1 MTGDYK
7 GDYQELVDEISEL
20 LGVPATLENR
30 DFELIAFGVYDSE
43 GDLDPSAL
51 DPVRTRSILTRRS
64 TAAVRT
70 WFEGFGI
77 TRASAPVRIPPT
89 PEAGVYRGRIC
100 LPVRHRGV
108 VLGYV
113 WLLDSDPGPTDPQL
127 DAAMRVTARI
137 GALLADEAQH
147 GADLSRELRA
157 VLTAERGWQA
167 DMAVAALRTALGPRG
182 DGPYAVVCVA
192 PWPSADPD
200 DAPSARTVP
209 HATALCT
216 VPWGPSAQSLAAL
229 VRLRATDT
237 LTPASSAAGRL
248 LERARDVEGGGG
260 AYGGGA
266 YGGGAYGG
274 GAYGGTGSGGE
285 TSTGG
290 PGSGS
295 GPSAGGPGSGGGPG
309 TGRSGGPSTGG
320 SGASRSGAS
329 RSGGSGSGTGGSG
342 TGGSGADGQGTG
354 RPGTG
359 GSGTGRSGTGGSGA
373 DGQGTGGSDSGRTDT
388 GSSGTGG
395 PGTGGSGVDGQGTGG
410 SGTVRSDTGGSGTGR
425 SDTGRPGTDGSG
437 ADGQGAGG
445 SGAGRSGTGRP
456 GAPGSGT
463 GRPGSGDGGRSTSA
477 EKEGGGPGDT
487 RSRGNRSGGDLPVHG
502 TPGRPA
508 KDPAAAPPTV
518 AAGIAVP
525 RLSLAELAPAWQEA
539 SDAARAALAEPGF
552 GPVAEWSRIGPYRL
566 LTALPPE
573 TAHDP
578 VVRPLLAPAH
588 RELARTAEVY
598 LDCAG
603 QAGRTAAELGIHRQ
617 TLYYRLSRV
626 EQLTGLDLDDGE
638 DRLLLHMALK
648 AARL

>member
-1 MTGDYK
+1 MTTDSR

-30 DFELIAFGVYDSE
+30 DFELIAFGAYDSE
-43 GDLDPSAL
+43 GELDPSAL

-77 TRASAPVRIPPT
+77 TRATAPVRIPPT

-100 LPVRHRGV
+100 LPVRHRGI

-113 WLLDSDPGPTDPQL
+113 WLLDSEPGAPGPTDPQL
-127 DAAMRVTARI
+127 DAAMRVAARI

-216 VPWGPSAQSLAAL
+216 VPWGPTAQWLAAL
-229 VRLRATDT
+229 IRLRATDT
-237 LTPASSAAGRL
+237 LTPATSAATRL
-248 LERARDVEGGGG
+248 LERARGVEGGG
-260 AYGGGA
+260 A
-266 YGGGAYGG
+266 
-274 GAYGGTGSGGE
+274 
-285 TSTGG
+285 G
-290 PGSGS
+290 P
-295 GPSAGGPGSGGGPG
+295 
-309 TGRSGGPSTGG
+309 
-320 SGASRSGAS
+320 
-329 RSGGSGSGTGGSG
+329 
-342 TGGSGADGQGTG
+342 
-354 RPGTG
+354 
-359 GSGTGRSGTGGSGA
+359 
-373 DGQGTGGSDSGRTDT
+373 DT
-388 GSSGTGG
+388 GTHGT
-395 PGTGGSGVDGQGTGG
+395 PAT
-410 SGTVRSDTGGSGTGR
+410 
-425 SDTGRPGTDGSG
+425 
-437 ADGQGAGG
+437 
-445 SGAGRSGTGRP
+445 
-456 GAPGSGT
+456 
-463 GRPGSGDGGRSTSA
+463 
-477 EKEGGGPGDT
+477 
-487 RSRGNRSGGDLPVHG
+487 HG
-502 TPGRPA
+502 TPGT
-508 KDPAAAPPTV
+508 AAAPLTV
-518 AAGIAVP
+518 AAGIASP
-525 RLSLAELAPAWQEA
+525 RVALAELAAAWQEA
-539 SDAARAALAEPGF
+539 SAAARAALAEPGF

-566 LTALPPE
+566 LTSLPPE
-573 TAHDP
+573 TAQDP
-578 VVRPLLAPAH
+578 AVRPLLSPAH
-588 RELARTAEVY
+588 RELARTTEIY

-603 QAGRTAAELGIHRQ
+603 QAARTAAELGIHRQ

-638 DRLLLHMALK
+638 HRLLLHMALK

>member
-1 MTGDYK
+1 MAGDYK

-20 LGVPATLENR
+20 LGAPATLENR
-30 DFELIAFGVYDSE
+30 DFELIAFGAYDSE

-113 WLLDSDPGPTDPQL
+113 WLLDSDPGPTDRQL
-127 DAAMRVTARI
+127 EAAMRVAARI

-157 VLTAERGWQA
+157 VLTAERGWQS
-167 DMAVAALRTALGPRG
+167 DMAVAALRTALGSRG

-192 PWPSADPD
+192 PWPSADPE
-200 DAPSARTVP
+200 DAPSARTIP

-216 VPWGPSAQSLAAL
+216 VPWGVSSQSLAVL

-237 LTPASSAAGRL
+237 LTPANTAAGRL
-248 LERARDVEGGGG
+248 LERARGVEGGGG
-260 AYGGGA
+260 GGYGEVGSGISA
-266 YGGGAYGG
+266 RAS
-274 GAYGGTGSGGE
+274 GGTASGGE
-285 TSTGG
+285 PGG
-290 PGSGS
+290 GHSGSGS
-295 GPSAGGPGSGGGPG
+295 GSRRGTGAYATTGKGDGLGGGEPGAGGSDGTDGGRATENKGSGPQDGRADRSGGSGPTDSRADRRGGGGPG
-309 TGRSGGPSTGG
+309 DARSSGGDRP
-320 SGASRSGAS
+320 
-329 RSGGSGSGTGGSG
+329 GSGSGTGP
-342 TGGSGADGQGTG
+342 GQGT
-354 RPGTG
+354 PGTARA
-359 GSGTGRSGTGGSGA
+359 TGA
-373 DGQGTGGSDSGRTDT
+373 AGRTRD
-388 GSSGTGG
+388 SAAR
-395 PGTGGSGVDGQGTGG
+395 QG
-410 SGTVRSDTGGSGTGR
+410 
-425 SDTGRPGTDGSG
+425 
-437 ADGQGAGG
+437 
-445 SGAGRSGTGRP
+445 
-456 GAPGSGT
+456 
-463 GRPGSGDGGRSTSA
+463 
-477 EKEGGGPGDT
+477 
-487 RSRGNRSGGDLPVHG
+487 
-502 TPGRPA
+502 
-508 KDPAAAPPTV
+508 TV
-518 AAGIAVP
+518 AAGVAAP
-525 RLSLAELAPAWQEA
+525 RVGLAELAPAWQEA
-539 SDAARAALAEPGF
+539 SAAARAALAEPRL

-566 LTALPPE
+566 LTSLPPE

-578 VVRPLLAPAH
+578 AVRPLLSPAH
-588 RELARTAEVY
+588 RELARTAETY

-603 QAGRTAAELGIHRQ
+603 QAARTAAELGIHRQ

-648 AARL
+648 GTRL